1 MSTNV
6 ELGNI
11 IFTEKIEGAIIRK
24 YHLGIW
30 DLRLFWVITQRVVVI
45 SYRSFGT
52 AYRSDRQDK
61 NLEDGTDRLYRDVCK
76 KLPLLAA

>member
-24 YHLGIW
+24 YHLGI
-30 DLRLFWVITQRVVVI
+30 
-45 SYRSFGT
+45 
-52 AYRSDRQDK
+52 
-61 NLEDGTDRLYRDVCK
+61 
-76 KLPLLAA
+76 